1 METIYKFKN
10 SSSKLIEK
18 IVDDDFSAINHVIL
32 SAGDSLPEHYSNS
45 NTYFIIVQGTMA
57 LRMGEDKGKS
67 YEKGSIIYIPYNIK
81 MNVANGS
88 SAILEFFIVKA
99 PNPKNYKA

>member
-45 NTYFIIVQGTMA
+45 NTYFIIVQGTIA
-57 LRMGEDKGKS
+57 LRLGEDNSKS
-67 YEKGSIIYIPYNIK
+67 YEAGSIVYIPYNIK

-88 SAILEFFIVKA
+88 GSILEFFIVKA
-99 PNPKNYKA
+99 PNPGNYKA